1 MTMSKLIAALLMS
14 VLAWSGS
21 VHAQYNEDEGGSPLF
36 GGPGDYIYPIVCT
49 SCSVW
54 QDYRNYAWNQLTI
67 NGGEARTPSN
77 PGHET
82 TFRIYTDPADDL
94 FPVTVEITMET
105 VDIEIMGETIG
116 QKPADGDH
124 FFVETHPENGDN
136 VDTGNYPGDQGP
148 LEFPYVAPPPASDG
162 GSGGGSSGSSGGGG
176 GDSSSG
182 GSGGGTFGG
191 GGGGAGAGGGGG
203 GGGFYGGR
211 GGTYCGPGTEYHCIT
226 L

>member
-1 MTMSKLIAALLMS
+1 MSKLIPVFVVS
-14 VLAWSGS
+14 VLAWSGAAN
-21 VHAQYNEDEGGSPLF
+21 AQFVNDSESSPLF
-36 GGPGDYIYPIVCT
+36 GGPGDYSYPIVCA

-67 NGGEARTPSN
+67 NGGDARTPSN

-82 TFRIYTDPADDL
+82 TFRIYTHPVDDL
-94 FPVTVEITMET
+94 YPATVEITVET
-105 VDIEIMGETIG
+105 ENIEIMGETIG

-136 VDTGNYPGDQGP
+136 VDTAQYPGDMGP
-148 LEFPYVAPPPASDG
+148 LQFPYVAPPPASDS
-162 GSGGGSSGSSGGGG
+162 GSGGGSSGGSSGGG

-182 GSGGGTFGG
+182 GSGGGYYGG

-203 GGGFYGGR
+203 YYGGG
-211 GGTYCGPGTEYHCIT
+211 GGTYCGHGTEYHCIQ